1 MGVKI
6 MKERETQKPK
16 ARWFRK
22 VVFNYKEWTDEN
34 GNLARE
40 WHEIPPIFDTVLLED
55 FHVYLGDGLLE
66 KRKADKMNKRD

>member
-1 MGVKI
+1 
-6 MKERETQKPK
+6 MKEIEKRTEFKKPK

-55 FHVYLGDGLLE
+55 FYVYLGDELDS
-66 KRKADKMNKRD
+66 KRKDDKKNGRD